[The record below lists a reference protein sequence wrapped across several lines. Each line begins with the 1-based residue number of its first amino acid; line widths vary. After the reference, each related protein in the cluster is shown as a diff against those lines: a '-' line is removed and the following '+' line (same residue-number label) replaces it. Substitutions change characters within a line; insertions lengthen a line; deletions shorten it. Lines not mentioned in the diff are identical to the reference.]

1 MKDVI
6 SSCDTDCS
14 IFVPPRRWVYKTQAE
29 IFGEQFGEWRVS
41 VFFQVGFVVCW
52 NNKRESWNVLKPSF
66 LSGKLLDFG
75 GWQPQLFKMCPMQKW
90 WTSSWKRWLNSKHCV
105 CVALE
110 KRWEE
115 GGCSGKTCGFCM
127 MLLHEMKLMSFEVE
141 KHWVFLVQAIKTG
154 VVRVARIAPSMK
166 IFGLKTI
173 GRVICRGAKSKWHVQ
188 STQETEPV
196 LIRKALL
203 FVPLKYGGIWQKL
216 RVSNI
221 HDHPR
226 LSDHWTS

>member
-14 IFVPPRRWVYKTQAE
+14 VFVPPRRWVYKTQAE
-29 IFGEQFGEWRVS
+29 IFGEKFVEWRVS
-41 VFFQVGFVVCW
+41 VFSLCFFCLLKQQKRILKCPKRFVLVW
-52 NNKRESWNVLKPSF
+52 
-66 LSGKLLDFG
+66 KLLDFG
-75 GWQPQLFKMCPMQKW
+75 GWQPQPFKMCPMQKW
-90 WTSSWKRWLNSKHCV
+90 WTSSWKRELNSKHCV
-105 CVALE
+105 CGVG
-110 KRWEE
+110 EE
-115 GGCSGKTCGFCM
+115 MGGGGVFRKNCGFCT
-127 MLLHEMKLMSFEVE
+127 MLLRNMKLMSFEVE
-141 KHWVFLVQAIKTG
+141 KRWVLLVQAIKTG

-173 GRVICRGAKSKWHVQ
+173 GRVICRGAKPKWHVQ
-188 STQETEPV
+188 TTQETEPMP
-196 LIRKALL
+196 IRKALL
-203 FVPLKYGGIWQKL
+203 FVPLKYGGICRKL